1 LVLLFYV
8 LDLHWSKL
16 LRRKNQSFHL

>member
-16 LRRKNQSFHL
+16 PRRKNQSFHL